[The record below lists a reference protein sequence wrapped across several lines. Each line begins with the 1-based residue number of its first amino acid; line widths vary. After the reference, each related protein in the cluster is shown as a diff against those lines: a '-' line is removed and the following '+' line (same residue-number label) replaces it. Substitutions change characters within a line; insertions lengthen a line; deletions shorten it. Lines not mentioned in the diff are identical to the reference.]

1 MKTKRIVSIVL
12 AAVIAVGICGGGI
25 WLYRK
30 NSDSSKK
37 VEVTPVSSLTGGWW
51 GNEMYTG
58 GIVSND
64 LMQEIYLEEQQK
76 VKEVF
81 VTEGQEVNVGDKLF
95 EYDKTLIELDMET
108 QNLEMQQADR
118 DIAVASEELKVLKNT
133 TPIVKKSPKL
143 VEVEE
148 TQKVPASLPIVGKDG
163 AANKADDSS
172 KEGTDGE
179 NSGENEETPQP
190 PKVEATLYS
199 NIRSDAK
206 AYKGTGAADD
216 PYRFLCSP
224 EVTISGEFINKLIG
238 YNTAGTSKE
247 GEPTVAVFEIHKGN
261 VVEGDM
267 LYLWTMYGSD
277 YEPVAADSVWKF
289 GVNSDEKP
297 VEPEPPV
304 EPPVEEGYTKE
315 ELAKLIAEKEEK
327 IRDLQL
333 KKKKFQLNYDN
344 TKAKLDKCTVVS
356 SVKGKVSSLKTQEEL
371 TVGTPFMIVSGG
383 DAFYVTGSISE
394 LLLGQLKVGDALM
407 ANLWS
412 PEGQKT
418 YNAVISEIS
427 EYPASN
433 GNNYG
438 GGNMNVSYY
447 PFTAVIEESEGLT
460 NGQYLDMT
468 MTVGGNTD
476 GTSNALY
483 LSKAYIREE
492 NGKNYVFIANEDNRL
507 EKRYIETGK
516 IIYGEQVEVKEGVTM
531 EDRIAFPYGK
541 NVKEG
546 VKVKDMSEESGM
558 FFK

>member
-163 AANKADDSS
+163 AANKADGSS

-297 VEPEPPV
+297 VEPEIPV

-333 KKKKFQLNYDN
+333 KKKKSQLNYDN

-438 GGNMNVSYY
+438 SGNMNVSYY

-546 VKVKDMSEESGM
+546 VRVKDMSEEGGM

>member
-108 QNLEMQQADR
+108 QKLEMQQADR

-148 TQKVPASLPIVGKDG
+148 TQKGPASLPIVGKDG
-163 AANKADDSS
+163 AANKADGSS

-238 YNTAGTSKE
+238 YNAAGTSKE

-333 KKKKFQLNYDN
+333 KKKKSQLNYDN

-356 SVKGKVSSLKTQEEL
+356 TVKGKVSSLKTQEEL

-438 GGNMNVSYY
+438 SGNMNVSYY

-546 VKVKDMSEESGM
+546 VRVKDMSEEGGM

>member
-12 AAVIAVGICGGGI
+12 AAVITVGICGGGV
-25 WLYRK
+25 WLYRR

-37 VEVTPVSSLTGGWW
+37 VEVTPVSYLTGGWW

-64 LMQEIYLEEQQK
+64 LMQEVYLEEQQK

-81 VTEGQEVNVGDKLF
+81 VAEGQEVNVGDKLF

-108 QNLEMQQADR
+108 QNLDMQQADR
-118 DIAVASEELKVLKNT
+118 DITVTSEELKVLKNT
-133 TPIVKKSPKL
+133 TPIIKKSPKL

-148 TQKVPASLPIVGKDG
+148 PKKESISLPIVGKEQ
-163 AANKADDSS
+163 ATAKADSS
-172 KEGTDGE
+172 DKEKTEGE
-179 NSGENEETPQP
+179 TGGENEETPQP
-190 PKVEATLYS
+190 PKIEATLYS
-199 NIRSDAK
+199 NIMSDAK
-206 AYKGTGAADD
+206 PYKGTGTAED

-238 YNTAGTSKE
+238 YNPAGTSKE

-267 LYLWTMYGSD
+267 LYLWTMYGTD
-277 YEPVAADSVWKF
+277 YQPVAADSVWKF

-327 IRDLQL
+327 IRELQL
-333 KKKKFQLNYDN
+333 KKKKAQLNYNN
-344 TKAKLDKCTVVS
+344 TKARLDKCTVVS
-356 SVKGKVSSLKTQEEL
+356 TVKGKVSSLKPQEEL
-371 TVGTPFMIVSGG
+371 TVGTPFMVVSGG

-394 LLLGQLKVGDALM
+394 LMLGQLKIGDTLM

-476 GTSNALY
+476 GTSSALY

-492 NGKNYVFIANEDNRL
+492 NGKNYVFIANEENRL
-507 EKRYIETGK
+507 EKRFIETGK
-516 IIYGEQVEVKEGVTM
+516 IVYGEQVEVKEGLTID
-531 EDRIAFPYGK
+531 DRIAFPYGK

-546 VKVKDMSEESGM
+546 VKVKEASDDGGM
-558 FFK
+558 FVK

>member
-163 AANKADDSS
+163 AANKADGSS

-238 YNTAGTSKE
+238 YNAAGTSKE

-333 KKKKFQLNYDN
+333 KKKKSQLNYDN
-344 TKAKLDKCTVVS
+344 TKAKLDKCTVIS

-438 GGNMNVSYY
+438 SGNMNVSYY

-546 VKVKDMSEESGM
+546 VRVKDMSEEGGM

>member
-163 AANKADDSS
+163 AANKADGSS

-247 GEPTVAVFEIHKGN
+247 GEPTVSVFEIHKGN

-297 VEPEPPV
+297 VEPEIPV

-333 KKKKFQLNYDN
+333 KKKKSQLNYDN

-412 PEGQKT
+412 QEGQKT

-438 GGNMNVSYY
+438 SGNMNVSYY

-546 VKVKDMSEESGM
+546 VRVKDMSEEGGM

>member
-163 AANKADDSS
+163 AANKADGSS

-297 VEPEPPV
+297 VEPEIPV

-333 KKKKFQLNYDN
+333 KKKKSQLNYDN
-344 TKAKLDKCTVVS
+344 TKAKLDKCTVIS

-438 GGNMNVSYY
+438 SGNMNVSYY

-546 VKVKDMSEESGM
+546 VRVKDMSEEGGM

>member
-163 AANKADDSS
+163 VANKADDSS

-297 VEPEPPV
+297 VAPEPPV

-418 YNAVISEIS
+418 YNAIISEIS

>member
-133 TPIVKKSPKL
+133 TPIVKKLPKL

-148 TQKVPASLPIVGKDG
+148 TQKGPASLPIVGKDG
-163 AANKADDSS
+163 AANKADGSS

-261 VVEGDM
+261 AVEGDM

-297 VEPEPPV
+297 VEPEIPV

-333 KKKKFQLNYDN
+333 KKKKSQLNYDN

-438 GGNMNVSYY
+438 SGNMNVSYY

-546 VKVKDMSEESGM
+546 VRVKDMSEEGGM

>member
-1 MKTKRIVSIVL
+1 MKTKRIVSIIL
-12 AAVIAVGICGGGI
+12 AAVITVGICGGGI

-30 NSDSSKK
+30 NSDASKK
-37 VEVTPVSSLTGGWW
+37 VEVTPVSNLTGGWW

-64 LMQEIYLEEQQK
+64 LMQEVYLEEQQK

-108 QNLEMQQADR
+108 QSLEIQQADR
-118 DIAVASEELKVLKNT
+118 DIAVANEELKVLKNT
-133 TPIVKKSPKL
+133 TPIIKKSPKL

-148 TQKVPASLPIVGKDG
+148 SKNGSASLPIVGKDG
-163 AANKADDSS
+163 AASKADDME
-172 KEGTDGE
+172 KEKADGE
-179 NSGENEETPQP
+179 SSGENEETPQP

-199 NIRSDAK
+199 NIRADAK
-206 AYKGTGAADD
+206 AYKGRGTDDD
-216 PYRFLCSP
+216 PYRFLCSS

-238 YNTAGTSKE
+238 YNAAGTSKE

-289 GVNSDEKP
+289 GVNSEEKP

-327 IRDLQL
+327 IRELQL
-333 KKKKFQLNYDN
+333 TKKKSQLSYEN

-356 SVKGKVSSLKTQEEL
+356 TVKGKVSSIKTQEEL
-371 TVGTPFMIVSGG
+371 IVGTPFMIVSGG

-394 LLLGQLKVGDALM
+394 LMLGQLKVGDALM

-468 MTVGGNTD
+468 MTVGGNAD

-546 VKVKDMSEESGM
+546 VKVKDMSEEGGM

>member
-133 TPIVKKSPKL
+133 RPIVKKSPKL

-163 AANKADDSS
+163 AANKADGSS

-297 VEPEPPV
+297 VEPEIPV

-333 KKKKFQLNYDN
+333 KKKKSQLNYDN

-438 GGNMNVSYY
+438 SGNMNVSYY

-546 VKVKDMSEESGM
+546 VRVKDMSEEGGM

>member
-1 MKTKRIVSIVL
+1 MKTKRMVSIIL

-37 VEVTPVSSLTGGWW
+37 VEVTPVSNLAGGWW

-81 VTEGQEVNVGDKLF
+81 VTEGQDVNVGDKLF

-108 QNLEMQQADR
+108 QSLEMQQADR
-118 DIAVASEELKVLKNT
+118 DMAVANEELRVLKNT
-133 TPIVKKSPKL
+133 TPIIKKSPKL

-148 TQKVPASLPIVGKDG
+148 TQKGPASLPIVGKDG
-163 AANKADDSS
+163 VANKADGSS

-190 PKVEATLYS
+190 PKVETTLYS
-199 NIRSDAK
+199 NIRADAK
-206 AYKGTGAADD
+206 AYKGTGTADD

-238 YNTAGTSKE
+238 YNAAGTSKE

-277 YEPVAADSVWKF
+277 YEPVAEDSIWRF
-289 GVNSDEKP
+289 GVNSEEKP
-297 VEPEPPV
+297 VEPESPV

-333 KKKKFQLNYDN
+333 KKKKSQLNYDN

-356 SVKGKVSSLKTQEEL
+356 TVKGKVSSLKAQEEL

-394 LLLGQLKVGDALM
+394 LMLGQLKVGDALM

-427 EYPASN
+427 EYPASD

-492 NGKNYVFIANEDNRL
+492 SGKNYVFIANEDNRL

-546 VKVKDMSEESGM
+546 VKVKDMSEEGGM

>member
-1 MKTKRIVSIVL
+1 MKTKRIVSIIL
-12 AAVIAVGICGGGI
+12 AAVIAVGICSGGI

-37 VEVTPVSSLTGGWW
+37 VEVTPVSNLTGGWW

-64 LMQEIYLEEQQK
+64 LMQEVYLEEQQK

-108 QNLEMQQADR
+108 QSLEIQQADR
-118 DIAVASEELKVLKNT
+118 DIAVANEELKVLKNT
-133 TPIVKKSPKL
+133 TPIIKKSPKL

-148 TQKVPASLPIVGKDG
+148 SKNGLASLPIVGKDG
-163 AANKADDSS
+163 AASKADDME
-172 KEGTDGE
+172 KEKADGE
-179 NSGENEETPQP
+179 SSGENEETPQP

-199 NIRSDAK
+199 NIRADAK
-206 AYKGTGAADD
+206 AYKGSGTADD

-238 YNTAGTSKE
+238 YNAAGTSKE

-289 GVNSDEKP
+289 GVNSEEKP

-304 EPPVEEGYTKE
+304 EPPVEEGYTRE

-327 IRDLQL
+327 IREVQL
-333 KKKKFQLNYDN
+333 KKKKSQLSYDN

-356 SVKGKVSSLKTQEEL
+356 TVKGKVSNIKKQEEL
-371 TVGTPFMIVSGG
+371 TVGAPFMIVSGG

-394 LLLGQLKVGDALM
+394 LMLGQLKVGDALM

-546 VKVKDMSEESGM
+546 VKVKDMSEEGGM

>member
-81 VTEGQEVNVGDKLF
+81 VTEGQEVNIGDKLF

-163 AANKADDSS
+163 AANKADGSS

-247 GEPTVAVFEIHKGN
+247 GETTVAVFEIHKGN

-297 VEPEPPV
+297 VEPEIPV

-333 KKKKFQLNYDN
+333 KKKKSQLNYDN

-438 GGNMNVSYY
+438 SGNMNVSYY

-546 VKVKDMSEESGM
+546 VRVKDMSEEGGM

>member
-12 AAVIAVGICGGGI
+12 AAIIAVGICGGGI

-37 VEVTPVSSLTGGWW
+37 VEVTSVSSLTGGWW

-163 AANKADDSS
+163 AANKADGSS

-297 VEPEPPV
+297 VEPEIPV

-333 KKKKFQLNYDN
+333 KKKKLQLNYDN

-438 GGNMNVSYY
+438 SGNMNVSYY

-546 VKVKDMSEESGM
+546 VRVKDMSEEGGM

>member
-133 TPIVKKSPKL
+133 TPIVKKLPKL

-148 TQKVPASLPIVGKDG
+148 TQKGPASLPIVGKDG
-163 AANKADDSS
+163 AANKADGSS

-216 PYRFLCSP
+216 PYRFLCSS

-238 YNTAGTSKE
+238 YNAAGTSKE

-333 KKKKFQLNYDN
+333 KKKKSQLNYDN

-356 SVKGKVSSLKTQEEL
+356 TVKGKVSSLKTQEEL

-438 GGNMNVSYY
+438 SGNMNVSYY

-546 VKVKDMSEESGM
+546 VRVKDMSEEGGM

>member
-1 MKTKRIVSIVL
+1 
-12 AAVIAVGICGGGI
+12 
-25 WLYRK
+25 
-30 NSDSSKK
+30 
-37 VEVTPVSSLTGGWW
+37 
-51 GNEMYTG
+51 
-58 GIVSND
+58 
-64 LMQEIYLEEQQK
+64 
-76 VKEVF
+76 
-81 VTEGQEVNVGDKLF
+81 
-95 EYDKTLIELDMET
+95 
-108 QNLEMQQADR
+108 
-118 DIAVASEELKVLKNT
+118 
-133 TPIVKKSPKL
+133 
-143 VEVEE
+143 
-148 TQKVPASLPIVGKDG
+148 
-163 AANKADDSS
+163 
-172 KEGTDGE
+172 
-179 NSGENEETPQP
+179 
-190 PKVEATLYS
+190 
-199 NIRSDAK
+199 
-206 AYKGTGAADD
+206 
-216 PYRFLCSP
+216 
-224 EVTISGEFINKLIG
+224 
-238 YNTAGTSKE
+238 
-247 GEPTVAVFEIHKGN
+247 
-261 VVEGDM
+261 
-267 LYLWTMYGSD
+267 
-277 YEPVAADSVWKF
+277 
-289 GVNSDEKP
+289 
-297 VEPEPPV
+297 
-304 EPPVEEGYTKE
+304 
-315 ELAKLIAEKEEK
+315 
-327 IRDLQL
+327 
-333 KKKKFQLNYDN
+333 
-344 TKAKLDKCTVVS
+344 
-356 SVKGKVSSLKTQEEL
+356 
-371 TVGTPFMIVSGG
+371 MIVSGG

-438 GGNMNVSYY
+438 SGNMNVSYY

-546 VKVKDMSEESGM
+546 VRVKDMSEEGGM

>member
-143 VEVEE
+143 IEVEE

-163 AANKADDSS
+163 AANKADGSS

-297 VEPEPPV
+297 VEPEIPV

-333 KKKKFQLNYDN
+333 KKKKSQLNYDN
-344 TKAKLDKCTVVS
+344 TKAKLDKCTVIS

-394 LLLGQLKVGDALM
+394 LLLGQLKGGDALM

-438 GGNMNVSYY
+438 SGNMNVSYY

-546 VKVKDMSEESGM
+546 VRVKDMSEEGGM

>member
-1 MKTKRIVSIVL
+1 MKTKRIVSIIL
-12 AAVIAVGICGGGI
+12 ATVITVGICGGGI

-37 VEVTPVSSLTGGWW
+37 VEVTPVSYMSGGWW

-64 LMQEIYLEEQQK
+64 LMQEVYLEEQQK

-108 QNLEMQQADR
+108 QKLEMQQADR

-133 TPIVKKSPKL
+133 TPIIKKSPKL
-143 VEVEE
+143 IEVEK
-148 TQKVPASLPIVGKDG
+148 TQKGPASLPIVGKDG
-163 AANKADDSS
+163 AANKA
-172 KEGTDGE
+172 DGE

-199 NIRSDAK
+199 NIRADAK
-206 AYKGTGAADD
+206 AYKGTGTADD

-238 YNTAGTSKE
+238 YNATGTSKE

-277 YEPVAADSVWKF
+277 YEPVDADSVWKF

-315 ELAKLIAEKEEK
+315 ELTKLIAEKEEK

-333 KKKKFQLNYDN
+333 TKKKSQLNYDN

-356 SVKGKVSSLKTQEEL
+356 TVKGKVSSLKTQEEL
-371 TVGTPFMIVSGG
+371 TVGTPFMVVSGG

-394 LLLGQLKVGDALM
+394 LMLGQLKVGDALM

-427 EYPASN
+427 EYPQNNA
-433 GNNYG
+433 NNYG

-468 MTVGGNTD
+468 MTVGGNTE
-476 GTSNALY
+476 GSSNAIY
-483 LSKAYIREE
+483 ISKAYIREE

-516 IIYGEQVEVKEGVTM
+516 IIYGEQVEVKDGLTM

-546 VKVKDMSEESGM
+546 VKVKDMSEEGGT

>member
-81 VTEGQEVNVGDKLF
+81 VTEGHEVNVGDKLF

-108 QNLEMQQADR
+108 QNLEMQQADI

-163 AANKADDSS
+163 AANKADGSS

-261 VVEGDM
+261 AVEGDM

-297 VEPEPPV
+297 VEPEIPV

-333 KKKKFQLNYDN
+333 KKKKSQLNYDN

-438 GGNMNVSYY
+438 SGNMNVSYY

-546 VKVKDMSEESGM
+546 VRVKDMSEEGGM